1 MYGLGWGRG
10 CHLWHSVLQWRV
22 LTSDDVFQHVK
33 GCKEKGKTWWWQC
46 VRVVL
51 VSLKGNSEVICQ
63 LQCKCCDTFL
73 SPSNPSN
80 ACKTHLKSRNCS
92 GYREG
97 VKRGSFL
104 WRSSQQQ
111 QKQALAAA
119 PRSPAPV
126 TKGKPWAS
134 VSSGW
139 TT

>member
-1 MYGLGWGRG
+1 MGKGLSSMA
-10 CHLWHSVLQWRV
+10 LSPTMESP
-22 LTSDDVFQHVK
+22 TSDDVFQHVK

-63 LQCKCCDTFL
+63 LQCKRCDTFL
-73 SPSNPSN
+73 SPSIPSN
-80 ACKTHLKSRNCS
+80 ACKTHLKGRNCS

-97 VKRGSFL
+97 VKMGSFL

-119 PRSPAPV
+119 SCSPAAA
-126 TKGKPWAS
+126 TNGKPWAS

-139 TT
+139 MT